1 MALKSIL
8 DTINDV
14 KKTTPVKQ
22 TVSTNASAKGTVKSG
37 TPATGTAS
45 KRGSNTTTNTTDP
58 TLIRATGSGT
68 AQPTTSAN
76 RTGTSVSSN
85 RNSSAKDV
93 VNELNDMKS
102 NSSSNN
108 KTPSTGGTTSSTT
121 TKSSTTTSTSNR
133 NELLE
138 YLKEQNEKARQ
149 SAIDAIDQSIASQ
162 ESQYNAQKD
171 NLEDQYQ
178 ALRNQSEV
186 ERYKSRRAIR
196 EAQANRGQL
205 DSGYGRQEALLS
217 DINYG
222 NAVNSINMQEAKS
235 INDIQN
241 LIAELKAQGA
251 ISKAQTNNEYN
262 SAIQKLI
269 AELQDSK

>member
-1 MALKSIL
+1 
-8 DTINDV
+8 V
-14 KKTTPVKQ
+14 
-22 TVSTNASAKGTVKSG
+22 
-37 TPATGTAS
+37 
-45 KRGSNTTTNTTDP
+45 
-58 TLIRATGSGT
+58 
-68 AQPTTSAN
+68 QPTTSAN

-108 KTPSTGGTTSSTT
+108 KTSTTGGTTSSTT

-186 ERYKSRRAIR
+186 ERYKSRKALR

-205 DSGYGRQEALLS
+205 DSGYGRQEQLLM
-217 DINYG
+217 DTQYG
-222 NAVNSINMQEAKS
+222 NAVNSINMQEARS
-235 INDIQN
+235 INEIQN
-241 LIAELKAQGA
+241 LIAELQAQGA